1 MKKKRIAIALGHDA
15 LGTTLPEQKEATCR
29 AAKAIADLIQDDCQ
43 VVITHSNG
51 PQIGMIHT
59 AMSEF
64 HRLYTDY
71 TATPMSVCSAMS
83 QGYIG
88 YDLQNAIRTE
98 LMNRG
103 VYRTVSTLLTQVI
116 VDPYD
121 EAFYKPS
128 KIIGRVMTEEEA
140 EEEEKKGNVV
150 EILPR
155 KNALVRPAVANVDQ
169 ALVIFAGT
177 SPKPN
182 LNLLDRFLLMMEQ
195 QEVPTLIC
203 FNKEDLASEAE
214 IQELRDAYGTCGY
227 PLFFVSAR
235 QQEGIEPLRAALEG
249 KTTTVAGPSGVG
261 KSTLIN
267 LLAPEV
273 QMETGEISEKIQR
286 GKHTTR
292 HSQLILLNE
301 QTYIFDTPGF
311 SSLAVDFFE
320 KETLGTLFPE
330 FVEYEQNCRF
340 TGCSHIGEPV
350 CGVKEALAEGK
361 ISQSR
366 YNNYVQIYNELKDKR
381 KY

>member
-1 MKKKRIAIALGHDA
+1 MKQGKIVKGIAGFYYVSVAGSGIYECKAKGAFRQKKMKPLVGD
-15 LGTTLPEQKEATCR
+15 
-29 AAKAIADLIQDDCQ
+29 
-43 VVITHSNG
+43 N
-51 PQIGMIHT
+51 
-59 AMSEF
+59 
-64 HRLYTDY
+64 
-71 TATPMSVCSAMS
+71 
-83 QGYIG
+83 
-88 YDLQNAIRTE
+88 
-98 LMNRG
+98 
-103 VYRTVSTLLTQVI
+103 VSI
-116 VDPYD
+116 D
-121 EAFYKPS
+121 
-128 KIIGRVMTEEEA
+128 IID
-140 EEEEKKGNVV
+140 EEEKKGNVV

-182 LNLLDRFLLMMEQ
+182 LNLLEQ
-195 QEVPTLIC
+195 QNVPTLIC
-203 FNKEDLASEAE
+203 FNKEDLTSEAE

-292 HSQLILLNE
+292 HVELFE
-301 QTYIFDTPGF
+301 VEGGGKVFDTPGF
-311 SSLAVDFFE
+311 TSFE
-320 KETLGTLFPE
+320 IMEAGEDNLRLYYPE
-330 FVEYEQNCRF
+330 IERYEGQCRYDNCR
-340 TGCSHIGEPV
+340 HITEPDCAVREAVKNGEIP
-350 CGVKEALAEGK
+350 KQRYESYAANIEEIRGK
-361 ISQSR
+361 
-366 YNNYVQIYNELKDKR
+366 K

>member
-1 MKKKRIAIALGHDA
+1 MKQGKIVKGIAGFYYVSVAGSGIYECKAKGAFRQKKMKPLVGD
-15 LGTTLPEQKEATCR
+15 
-29 AAKAIADLIQDDCQ
+29 
-43 VVITHSNG
+43 N
-51 PQIGMIHT
+51 
-59 AMSEF
+59 
-64 HRLYTDY
+64 
-71 TATPMSVCSAMS
+71 
-83 QGYIG
+83 
-88 YDLQNAIRTE
+88 
-98 LMNRG
+98 
-103 VYRTVSTLLTQVI
+103 VSI
-116 VDPYD
+116 D
-121 EAFYKPS
+121 
-128 KIIGRVMTEEEA
+128 IID
-140 EEEEKKGNVV
+140 EEEKKGNVV

-195 QEVPTLIC
+195 QNVPTLIC

-227 PLFFVSAR
+227 PLLFVSAR

>member
-1 MKKKRIAIALGHDA
+1 MNQGKIVKGIAGFYYVSVAGSGIYECKAKGTFRQKKMKPLVGD
-15 LGTTLPEQKEATCR
+15 
-29 AAKAIADLIQDDCQ
+29 
-43 VVITHSNG
+43 N
-51 PQIGMIHT
+51 
-59 AMSEF
+59 
-64 HRLYTDY
+64 
-71 TATPMSVCSAMS
+71 
-83 QGYIG
+83 
-88 YDLQNAIRTE
+88 
-98 LMNRG
+98 
-103 VYRTVSTLLTQVI
+103 VSI
-116 VDPYD
+116 D
-121 EAFYKPS
+121 
-128 KIIGRVMTEEEA
+128 IID
-140 EEEEKKGNVV
+140 EEEKKGNVV

-195 QEVPTLIC
+195 QNVPTLIC

-214 IQELRDAYGTCGY
+214 LQELRDAYGISGY